1 MQASSFSRKSWMGL
15 QAHID
20 AGGTIETIL
29 EMDTAEIERRMVN
42 WPSVTFTRQYF
53 QQALAAEWLM
63 QQATSFAAMYGKVHG
78 DTVIVDELHETET
91 QHSTAPQCSR
101 LVSALIRRIT

>member
-1 MQASSFSRKSWMGL
+1 MQASSSIPN
-15 QAHID
+15 AD
-20 AGGTIETIL
+20 Y
-29 EMDTAEIERRMVN
+29 AELERRMVN

-53 QQALAAEWLM
+53 QQALAAAELLM
-63 QQATSFAAMYGKVHG
+63 QQAASFAALYGKVHG
-78 DTVIVDELHETET
+78 DTVIVDELHEPET